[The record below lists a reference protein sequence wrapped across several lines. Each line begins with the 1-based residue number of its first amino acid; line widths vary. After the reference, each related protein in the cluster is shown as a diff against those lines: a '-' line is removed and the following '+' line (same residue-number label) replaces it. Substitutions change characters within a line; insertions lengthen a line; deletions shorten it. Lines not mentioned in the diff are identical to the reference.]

1 MTTKQT
7 TKKMGR
13 PNIFTNRKTVS
24 FDMDQTM
31 YDKLELVARDS
42 GVKKSTVLRL
52 ALGNFLREKQRS
64 EQRH

>member
-13 PNIFTNRKTVS
+13 PNLFTNRKTVS

-31 YDKLELVARDS
+31 YDKLEHFARNS

-52 ALGNFLREKQRS
+52 ALANLLRE
-64 EQRH
+64 

>member
-13 PNIFTNRKTVS
+13 PNLFTNRKTVS

-31 YDKLELVARDS
+31 YDKLEQFARDG

-52 ALGNFLREKQRS
+52 ALANLLREKRS
-64 EQRH
+64 EQGH

>member
-1 MTTKQT
+1 MKIKQT

-31 YDKLELVARDS
+31 YDKLEQYAQDS
-42 GVKKSTVLRL
+42 GVNKSTVLRL
-52 ALGNFLREKQRS
+52 ALGNFLREKRS
-64 EQRH
+64 

>member
-13 PNIFTNRKTVS
+13 PNLFTNRKTVS

-31 YDKLELVARDS
+31 YDKLELVARNS

-52 ALGNFLREKQRS
+52 ALANFLREKRS
-64 EQRH
+64 EQGN

>member
-1 MTTKQT
+1 MKTKQT

-31 YDKLELVARDS
+31 YDKLEQYAQDS
-42 GVKKSTVLRL
+42 GVNKSTVLRL
-52 ALGNFLREKQRS
+52 ALGNFLREKRGS

>member
-13 PNIFTNRKTVS
+13 PNLFTNRKTVS

-31 YDKLELVARDS
+31 YDKLEQFARNS
-42 GVKKSTVLRL
+42 GVKKSSVLRL
-52 ALGNFLREKQRS
+52 ALANLLREKRS
-64 EQRH
+64 EQGH